1 MARGNHDPRPLTG
14 TTGDLRWPVPQHPD
28 LKGRGRATQ

>member
-1 MARGNHDPRPLTG
+1 MYDKNGQIRPLTG
-14 TTGDLRWPVPQHPD
+14 TKSDLRWPVPQTPD